1 MNPLRSVGARLSLT
15 LLLVIAG
22 ALGIVYLIVVPSL
35 ERRLVEA
42 KLRQLEK
49 AAPVVTQRLEASVR
63 LQWDV
68 VAEEQARAFNGRVV
82 LYEVSRRGST
92 DLRSVASGGGEPLDE
107 RDPVAQRSAR
117 TLSPERGTVT
127 RGGERFAEAARP
139 FARRLGVVLLS
150 SSLRDALESVD
161 QVKRRLLLAGLL
173 ALTVALGV
181 GLGAASL
188 FARRIRRLERAANR
202 IAGGHFD
209 EAVRDS
215 GSDELAELASA
226 FDRMRLR
233 LAQLDRARGEFI
245 ANASHELRTPIFSL
259 SGFLELLAEEDVSA
273 PTRREFLAEMST
285 QVERLTRL
293 ATDLLDLSRLDAG
306 RLRVERV
313 TVDLTSVARAAA
325 AEFGPLAQ
333 TAGKQLELATD
344 GAALAT
350 GDEQR
355 VLQIARILV
364 ENALRH
370 TPEGTTIRVST
381 EVADGLVSFAV
392 GDDGP
397 GIPPAELASVFD
409 RFYRVDGGIASGSGL
424 GLAIAHELAELMGGT
439 LQVDSSAG
447 STVFSLHLPSAA
459 ATARFHVKTGK
470 LVTSELP
477 PD

>member
-1 MNPLRSVGARLSLT
+1 MNPLRSVRARLGLA

-42 KLRQLEK
+42 KLHQLEK
-49 AAPVVTQRLEASVR
+49 AAPVVAQRLEASVR
-63 LQWDV
+63 LQWDL
-68 VAEEQARAFNGRVV
+68 VAEEQARAFNARVV
-82 LYEVSRRGST
+82 VYEVSRRGRT
-92 DLRSVASGGGEPLDE
+92 VLRSVASSGEEPLDG
-107 RDPVAQRSAR
+107 DPVAVRSAR
-117 TLSPERGTVT
+117 TLSPARGTVT
-127 RGGERFAEAARP
+127 RGRERFAEAAHPLKRP
-139 FARRLGVVLLS
+139 VVVLLS

-173 ALTVALGV
+173 ALSVALVV

-209 EAVRDS
+209 EPVRDS

-273 PTRREFLAEMST
+273 PTRREFLAEMRT
-285 QVERLTRL
+285 QVDRLTRL

-306 RLRVERV
+306 RLRIDRV
-313 TVDLTSVARAAA
+313 PIDLARVARAAA

-333 TAGKQLELATD
+333 TAGKQLELAAD
-344 GAALAT
+344 GAVVAM

-355 VLQIARILV
+355 VLQIVRILV

-370 TPEGTTIRVST
+370 TPEGTTVLVSAAM
-381 EVADGLVSFAV
+381 ADGLVALAV
-392 GDDGP
+392 RDDGP
-397 GIPPAELASVFD
+397 GIPPKELANVFD
-409 RFYRVDGGIASGSGL
+409 RFYRVEGGIASGSGL
-424 GLAIAHELAELMGGT
+424 GLAIARELAQLMGGT
-439 LQVDSSAG
+439 LEVDSEPGRTA
-447 STVFSLHLPSAA
+447 FSLRLPPRA
-459 ATARFHVKTGK
+459 ATARFHVKTGE
-470 LVTSELP
+470 LVTSERP
-477 PD
+477 PG